1 MFYSN
6 DEMSLNP
13 AYREILKLDQMLTD
27 AHIPHTLR
35 RIFDGW
41 QVCYPNERPDDNC
54 VMDAIEHFGS
64 YGKDEDRLEIMG
76 LLTPEEEEGD
86 SVLGHLTAEEVFE
99 RIKKHHDGEWYKY
112 VNSLSKESSEEDTE
126 NDGTSDLPENH
137 VMTPEE
143 FAKAMKKASDNLND
157 PTGNS
162 YYDEEDAHLEMD
174 GIMTDLLRQLGYEE
188 GIDIFENTIF

>member
-6 DEMSLNP
+6 DEMPLNPEIPLNP

-41 QVCYPNERPDDNC
+41 QVCYPNERSDDNC

-112 VNSLSKESSEEDTE
+112 VNSLSKESSEEAQK
-126 NDGTSDLPENH
+126 
-137 VMTPEE
+137 VMAPEE
-143 FAKAMKKASDNLND
+143 FAKAMKKVSDNLND
-157 PTGNS
+157 PTGDT
-162 YYDEEDAHLEMD
+162 YYDEADAHREMD
-174 GIMTDLLRQLGYEE
+174 GIMADLLRQLGYKE
-188 GIDIFENTIF
+188 GIDIFKNTNKWYS